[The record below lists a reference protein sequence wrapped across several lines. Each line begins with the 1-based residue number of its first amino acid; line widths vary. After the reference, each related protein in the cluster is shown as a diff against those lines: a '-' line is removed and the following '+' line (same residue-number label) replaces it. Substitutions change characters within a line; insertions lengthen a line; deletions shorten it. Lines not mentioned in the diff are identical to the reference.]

1 MAIGLTQLFWIFN
14 LKSQKSLFSTNI
26 FENKWLIIAESVSIF
41 LVLLVCLVP
50 NINAAFGMIGLYSS
64 PSVALYYLYSLLII
78 IFFPLLWMEIEKI
91 FFRKFVWS
99 KNTNIKLRH
108 KS

>member
-1 MAIGLTQLFWIFN
+1 MIRL
-14 LKSQKSLFSTNI
+14 
-26 FENKWLIIAESVSIF
+26 
-41 LVLLVCLVP
+41 
-50 NINAAFGMIGLYSS
+50 FGMNIS
-64 PSVALYYLYSLLII
+64 PSITLYYLYSLLII
-78 IFFPLLWMEIEKI
+78 IFFPILWMEIEKI

>member
-1 MAIGLTQLFWIFN
+1 
-14 LKSQKSLFSTNI
+14 
-26 FENKWLIIAESVSIF
+26 
-41 LVLLVCLVP
+41 
-50 NINAAFGMIGLYSS
+50 MIGLYSS
-64 PSVALYYLYSLLII
+64 PSIALYYLYSLLII